1 MALFLAAVT
10 TLSGIA
16 GSTEKVSAASRV
28 NGAYVKADNEN
39 NPVATQRYSADPGVM
54 VYNDTVYMYSTND
67 IYEYK
72 NGQIG
77 ENTYGTIK
85 QINCFSSKD
94 LVNWTDHGAINVDMM
109 LLSDLR
115 SDRLGIEMVAGGC
128 DYDCHRRRFRTK
140 LITMAMLGYD
150 RVLIE
155 PSGIFDVDE
164 FFDILHEDPLD
175 RRYEIANVLTIV
187 SADLEENLSEE
198 ADYLL
203 ASQAAQ
209 AGRLIYSR
217 VQEADARAIEAVT
230 AHVNR
235 ALAAIKCPRT
245 FSPGENITVRD
256 WDRMTE
262 EDWQEI
268 MTAGYAETGFEKRFS
283 MDETGFQALF
293 FMRISIPKEQVLANI
308 RRIWQDPDVGRI
320 FRIKGFLIDD
330 PDRETWIEVN
340 ATAGG
345 TRVTPIPR
353 GQEILIVIGENLDEA
368 AIDAYFPAR
377 FSTTHVR

>member
-1 MALFLAAVT
+1 MVKVDLITGFLGAGKT
-10 TLSGIA
+10 TFIRKYVSYLLDQG
-16 GSTEKVSAASRV
+16 EKICIL
-28 NGAYVKADNEN
+28 EN
-39 NPVATQRYSADPGVM
+39 
-54 VYNDTVYMYSTND
+54 
-67 IYEYK
+67 
-72 NGQIG
+72 
-77 ENTYGTIK
+77 
-85 QINCFSSKD
+85 
-94 LVNWTDHGAINVDMM
+94 DHGAINVDMM

-209 AGRLIYSR
+209 AGRLIFSR

-235 ALAAIKCPRT
+235 ALAAIKCSRT

-268 MTAGYAETGFEKRFS
+268 MTAGYAETGFVKRFS
-283 MDETGFQALF
+283 MDETGFQAFF
-293 FMRISIPKEQVLANI
+293 FMRISIPKDQVLANI

-353 GQEILIVIGENLDEA
+353 GQEILIVIGEDLDEA

>member
-1 MALFLAAVT
+1 MVKVDLITGFLGAGKT
-10 TLSGIA
+10 TFIRKYVSYLLQQG
-16 GSTEKVSAASRV
+16 EKICIL
-28 NGAYVKADNEN
+28 EN
-39 NPVATQRYSADPGVM
+39 
-54 VYNDTVYMYSTND
+54 
-67 IYEYK
+67 
-72 NGQIG
+72 
-77 ENTYGTIK
+77 
-85 QINCFSSKD
+85 
-94 LVNWTDHGAINVDMM
+94 DHGAINVDMM

-175 RRYEIANVLTIV
+175 RRCEIANVLTIV
-187 SADLEENLSEE
+187 SADLEEDLSEE

-203 ASQAAQ
+203 ASQVAQ
-209 AGRLIYSR
+209 AGRLIFSR

-235 ALAAIKCPRT
+235 ALAAIKCSRT

-262 EDWQEI
+262 ADWQEI

-293 FMRISIPKEQVLANI
+293 FMRISIPKDQVLANI

-353 GQEILIVIGENLDEA
+353 GQEILIVIGEDLDEA

>member
-1 MALFLAAVT
+1 MYTPGPETVSDREFLRGQLFMVKVDLITGFLGAGKT
-10 TLSGIA
+10 TFIRKYVSYLLNQG
-16 GSTEKVSAASRV
+16 EKICIL
-28 NGAYVKADNEN
+28 EN
-39 NPVATQRYSADPGVM
+39 
-54 VYNDTVYMYSTND
+54 
-67 IYEYK
+67 
-72 NGQIG
+72 
-77 ENTYGTIK
+77 
-85 QINCFSSKD
+85 
-94 LVNWTDHGAINVDMM
+94 DHGAINVDMM

-187 SADLEENLSEE
+187 SADLEEDLSEE

-235 ALAAIKCPRT
+235 ALAAIKCSRT

-293 FMRISIPKEQVLANI
+293 FMRISIPKDQVLANI

-353 GQEILIVIGENLDEA
+353 GQE
-368 AIDAYFPAR
+368 
-377 FSTTHVR
+377 

>member
-1 MALFLAAVT
+1 MVKVDLITGFLGAGKT
-10 TLSGIA
+10 TFIRKYVSYLLDQG
-16 GSTEKVSAASRV
+16 EKICIL
-28 NGAYVKADNEN
+28 EN
-39 NPVATQRYSADPGVM
+39 
-54 VYNDTVYMYSTND
+54 
-67 IYEYK
+67 
-72 NGQIG
+72 
-77 ENTYGTIK
+77 
-85 QINCFSSKD
+85 
-94 LVNWTDHGAINVDMM
+94 DHGAINVDMM

-187 SADLEENLSEE
+187 SADLEEDLSEE

-209 AGRLIYSR
+209 AGRLIYSC

-235 ALAAIKCPRT
+235 ALAAIKCSRT

-293 FMRISIPKEQVLANI
+293 FMRISIPKDQVLANI

-353 GQEILIVIGENLDEA
+353 GQEILIVIGEDLDEEA
-368 AIDAYFPAR
+368 VDAYFPAR

>member
-1 MALFLAAVT
+1 MVKVDLITGFLGAGKT
-10 TLSGIA
+10 TFIRKYVSYLLDQG
-16 GSTEKVSAASRV
+16 EKICIL
-28 NGAYVKADNEN
+28 EN
-39 NPVATQRYSADPGVM
+39 
-54 VYNDTVYMYSTND
+54 
-67 IYEYK
+67 
-72 NGQIG
+72 
-77 ENTYGTIK
+77 
-85 QINCFSSKD
+85 
-94 LVNWTDHGAINVDMM
+94 DHGAINVDMM

-175 RRYEIANVLTIV
+175 RRCEIANVLTIV

-235 ALAAIKCPRT
+235 ALAAIKCSRT

-293 FMRISIPKEQVLANI
+293 FMRISIPKDQVLANI

-353 GQEILIVIGENLDEA
+353 GQEILIVIGEDLDEEA
-368 AIDAYFPAR
+368 VDAYFPAR

>member
-1 MALFLAAVT
+1 MVKVDLITGFLGAGKT
-10 TLSGIA
+10 TFIRKYVSYLLDQG
-16 GSTEKVSAASRV
+16 EKICIL
-28 NGAYVKADNEN
+28 EN
-39 NPVATQRYSADPGVM
+39 
-54 VYNDTVYMYSTND
+54 
-67 IYEYK
+67 
-72 NGQIG
+72 
-77 ENTYGTIK
+77 
-85 QINCFSSKD
+85 
-94 LVNWTDHGAINVDMM
+94 DHGAINVDMM
-109 LLSDLR
+109 LLSYLR

-209 AGRLIYSR
+209 AGRLVYSR

-235 ALAAIKCPRT
+235 ALAAIKCSRT

-262 EDWQEI
+262 ADWQEI

-293 FMRISIPKEQVLANI
+293 FMRISIPKDQVLANI

-353 GQEILIVIGENLDEA
+353 GQEILIVIGEDLDEA
-368 AIDAYFPAR
+368 AIDAYLPAR

>member
-1 MALFLAAVT
+1 MVKVDLITGFLGAGKT
-10 TLSGIA
+10 TFIRKYVSYLLDQG
-16 GSTEKVSAASRV
+16 EKICIL
-28 NGAYVKADNEN
+28 EN
-39 NPVATQRYSADPGVM
+39 
-54 VYNDTVYMYSTND
+54 
-67 IYEYK
+67 
-72 NGQIG
+72 
-77 ENTYGTIK
+77 
-85 QINCFSSKD
+85 
-94 LVNWTDHGAINVDMM
+94 DHGAINVDMM

-187 SADLEENLSEE
+187 SADLEEDLSEE

-235 ALAAIKCPRT
+235 ALAAIKCSRT

-256 WDRMTE
+256 WNRMTE

-293 FMRISIPKEQVLANI
+293 FMRISIPKDQVLANI

-353 GQEILIVIGENLDEA
+353 GQEILIVIGEDLDEA

>member
-1 MALFLAAVT
+1 MVKVDLITGFLGAGKT
-10 TLSGIA
+10 TFIRKYVSYLLGQ
-16 GSTEKVSAASRV
+16 GEKICIL
-28 NGAYVKADNEN
+28 EN
-39 NPVATQRYSADPGVM
+39 
-54 VYNDTVYMYSTND
+54 
-67 IYEYK
+67 
-72 NGQIG
+72 
-77 ENTYGTIK
+77 
-85 QINCFSSKD
+85 
-94 LVNWTDHGAINVDMM
+94 DHGAINVDMM

-209 AGRLIYSR
+209 AGRLVYSR

-293 FMRISIPKEQVLANI
+293 FMRISIPKDQVLANI

-353 GQEILIVIGENLDEA
+353 GQEILIVIGEDLDEA

>member
-1 MALFLAAVT
+1 MVKVDLITGFLGAGKT
-10 TLSGIA
+10 TFIRKYVSYLLDQG
-16 GSTEKVSAASRV
+16 EKICIL
-28 NGAYVKADNEN
+28 EN
-39 NPVATQRYSADPGVM
+39 
-54 VYNDTVYMYSTND
+54 
-67 IYEYK
+67 
-72 NGQIG
+72 
-77 ENTYGTIK
+77 
-85 QINCFSSKD
+85 
-94 LVNWTDHGAINVDMM
+94 DHGAINVDMM

-175 RRYEIANVLTIV
+175 RRCEIANVLTIV

-235 ALAAIKCPRT
+235 ALAAIKCSRT

-293 FMRISIPKEQVLANI
+293 FMRISIPKDQVLANI

-330 PDRETWIEVN
+330 PEQETWIEVN

-353 GQEILIVIGENLDEA
+353 GQEILIVIGEDLDEA

>member
-1 MALFLAAVT
+1 MVKVDLITGFLGAGKT
-10 TLSGIA
+10 TFIRKYVSYLLDQG
-16 GSTEKVSAASRV
+16 EKICIL
-28 NGAYVKADNEN
+28 EN
-39 NPVATQRYSADPGVM
+39 
-54 VYNDTVYMYSTND
+54 
-67 IYEYK
+67 
-72 NGQIG
+72 
-77 ENTYGTIK
+77 
-85 QINCFSSKD
+85 
-94 LVNWTDHGAINVDMM
+94 DHGAINVDMM

-187 SADLEENLSEE
+187 SADLEEDLSEE

-203 ASQAAQ
+203 ASQVAQ
-209 AGRLIYSR
+209 AGRLIFSR

-235 ALAAIKCPRT
+235 ALAAIKCSRT

-293 FMRISIPKEQVLANI
+293 FMRISIPKDQVLANI

-353 GQEILIVIGENLDEA
+353 GQEILIVIGEDLDEEA
-368 AIDAYFPAR
+368 VDAYFPAR

>member
-1 MALFLAAVT
+1 MVKVDLITGFLGAGKT
-10 TLSGIA
+10 TFIRKYVSYLLDQG
-16 GSTEKVSAASRV
+16 EKICIL
-28 NGAYVKADNEN
+28 EN
-39 NPVATQRYSADPGVM
+39 
-54 VYNDTVYMYSTND
+54 
-67 IYEYK
+67 
-72 NGQIG
+72 
-77 ENTYGTIK
+77 
-85 QINCFSSKD
+85 
-94 LVNWTDHGAINVDMM
+94 DHGAINVDMM

-175 RRYEIANVLTIV
+175 RRCEIANVLTIV

-235 ALAAIKCPRT
+235 ALAAIKCSRT

-262 EDWQEI
+262 ADWQEI

-293 FMRISIPKEQVLANI
+293 FMRISIPKDQVLANI

-353 GQEILIVIGENLDEA
+353 GQEILIVIGEDLDEA

>member
-1 MALFLAAVT
+1 MVKVDLITGFLGAGKT
-10 TLSGIA
+10 TFIRKYVSYLLDQG
-16 GSTEKVSAASRV
+16 EKICIL
-28 NGAYVKADNEN
+28 EN
-39 NPVATQRYSADPGVM
+39 
-54 VYNDTVYMYSTND
+54 
-67 IYEYK
+67 
-72 NGQIG
+72 
-77 ENTYGTIK
+77 
-85 QINCFSSKD
+85 
-94 LVNWTDHGAINVDMM
+94 DHGAINVDMM

-187 SADLEENLSEE
+187 SADLEEDLSEE

-203 ASQAAQ
+203 ASQVAQ

-235 ALAAIKCPRT
+235 ALAAIKCSRT

-293 FMRISIPKEQVLANI
+293 FMRISIPKDQVLANI

-353 GQEILIVIGENLDEA
+353 GQEILIVIGEDLDEA

>member
-1 MALFLAAVT
+1 MVKVDLITGFLGAGKT
-10 TLSGIA
+10 TFIRKYVSYLLDQG
-16 GSTEKVSAASRV
+16 EKICIL
-28 NGAYVKADNEN
+28 EN
-39 NPVATQRYSADPGVM
+39 
-54 VYNDTVYMYSTND
+54 
-67 IYEYK
+67 
-72 NGQIG
+72 
-77 ENTYGTIK
+77 
-85 QINCFSSKD
+85 
-94 LVNWTDHGAINVDMM
+94 DHGAINVDMM

-235 ALAAIKCPRT
+235 ALAAIKCSRT

-262 EDWQEI
+262 ADWQEI

-293 FMRISIPKEQVLANI
+293 FMRISIPKDQVLANI

-353 GQEILIVIGENLDEA
+353 GQEILIVIGEDLDEA

>member
-1 MALFLAAVT
+1 MVKVDLITGFLGAGKT
-10 TLSGIA
+10 TFIRKYVSYLLGQ
-16 GSTEKVSAASRV
+16 GEKICIL
-28 NGAYVKADNEN
+28 EN
-39 NPVATQRYSADPGVM
+39 
-54 VYNDTVYMYSTND
+54 
-67 IYEYK
+67 
-72 NGQIG
+72 
-77 ENTYGTIK
+77 
-85 QINCFSSKD
+85 
-94 LVNWTDHGAINVDMM
+94 DHGAINVDMM

-235 ALAAIKCPRT
+235 ALAAIKCSRT

-262 EDWQEI
+262 ADWQEI

-293 FMRISIPKEQVLANI
+293 FMRISIPKDQVLANI

-353 GQEILIVIGENLDEA
+353 GQEILIVIGEDLDEA

>member
-1 MALFLAAVT
+1 MVKVDLITGFLGAGKT
-10 TLSGIA
+10 TFIKKYVSYLLDQG
-16 GSTEKVSAASRV
+16 EKICIL
-28 NGAYVKADNEN
+28 EN
-39 NPVATQRYSADPGVM
+39 
-54 VYNDTVYMYSTND
+54 
-67 IYEYK
+67 
-72 NGQIG
+72 
-77 ENTYGTIK
+77 
-85 QINCFSSKD
+85 
-94 LVNWTDHGAINVDMM
+94 DHGAINVDMM

-187 SADLEENLSEE
+187 SADLEEDLSEE

-235 ALAAIKCPRT
+235 ALAAIKCSRT

-293 FMRISIPKEQVLANI
+293 FMRISIPKDQVLANI

-353 GQEILIVIGENLDEA
+353 GQEILIVIGEDLDEEA
-368 AIDAYFPAR
+368 VDAYFPAR

>member
-1 MALFLAAVT
+1 
-10 TLSGIA
+10 
-16 GSTEKVSAASRV
+16 
-28 NGAYVKADNEN
+28 
-39 NPVATQRYSADPGVM
+39 
-54 VYNDTVYMYSTND
+54 
-67 IYEYK
+67 
-72 NGQIG
+72 
-77 ENTYGTIK
+77 
-85 QINCFSSKD
+85 
-94 LVNWTDHGAINVDMM
+94 
-109 LLSDLR
+109 
-115 SDRLGIEMVAGGC
+115 MVAGGC

-293 FMRISIPKEQVLANI
+293 FMRISIPKDQVLANI

-353 GQEILIVIGENLDEA
+353 GQEILIVIGEDLDEEA
-368 AIDAYFPAR
+368 VDAYFPAR

>member
-1 MALFLAAVT
+1 MVKVDLITGFLGAGKT
-10 TLSGIA
+10 TFIRKYVSYLLDQG
-16 GSTEKVSAASRV
+16 EKICIL
-28 NGAYVKADNEN
+28 EN
-39 NPVATQRYSADPGVM
+39 
-54 VYNDTVYMYSTND
+54 
-67 IYEYK
+67 
-72 NGQIG
+72 
-77 ENTYGTIK
+77 
-85 QINCFSSKD
+85 
-94 LVNWTDHGAINVDMM
+94 DHGAINVDMM

-209 AGRLIYSR
+209 AGRLIFSR

-235 ALAAIKCPRT
+235 ALAAIKCSRT

-293 FMRISIPKEQVLANI
+293 FMRISIPKDQVLANI

-353 GQEILIVIGENLDEA
+353 GQEILIVIGEDLDEA

>member
-1 MALFLAAVT
+1 MVKVDLITGFLGAGKT
-10 TLSGIA
+10 TFIRKYVSYLLQQG
-16 GSTEKVSAASRV
+16 EKICIL
-28 NGAYVKADNEN
+28 EN
-39 NPVATQRYSADPGVM
+39 
-54 VYNDTVYMYSTND
+54 
-67 IYEYK
+67 
-72 NGQIG
+72 
-77 ENTYGTIK
+77 
-85 QINCFSSKD
+85 
-94 LVNWTDHGAINVDMM
+94 DHGAINVDMM

-187 SADLEENLSEE
+187 SADLEEDLSEE

-235 ALAAIKCPRT
+235 ALAAIKCSRT

-293 FMRISIPKEQVLANI
+293 FMRISIPKDQVLANI

-353 GQEILIVIGENLDEA
+353 GQEILIVIGEDLDEEA
-368 AIDAYFPAR
+368 VDAYFPAR